1 MDAYLA
7 KRIRDN
13 SDNERLSEYIISSLD
28 FYMDKNIDMYNSLCN
43 SLIEL
48 IDSYGLKFVTENRTS
63 YFSSEKTIIGINSRN
78 ISNINSMVI
87 IHELAHAIH
96 WMYMNFSTPDN
107 YGAERERR
115 VQNLDFKDILRDI
128 MKIIVQMKRYIHKK
142 FEDSHPIDL
151 SIECKN
157 LITYDSIYK
166 IEKDK
171 YIIDTKAD
179 IYKKIDKSKYNNV
192 INKYGKETFEF
203 FSEIERLNKKF
214 EEVID
219 NVRLGRNEKTDQL
232 FFVLSSIEG
241 MMDSLLM
248 GSLLEG
254 YYNDCLYVRGV
265 GHEKSYFAQDSRL
278 SFMELFAD
286 YTVIKAYNNP
296 LILKI
301 TRNAIGDEIY
311 ALLEETWEGIMRRNA
326 DIVRTERS
334 SVYA

>member
-13 SDNERLSEYIISSLD
+13 SDNEHLSEYIISSLD
-28 FYMDKNIDMYNSLCN
+28 FFMDKNIDMYNSLCN

-48 IDSYGLKFVTENRTS
+48 IDNYGLKFVTENKTS
-63 YFSSEKTIIGINSRN
+63 YFSSENNTIGINRSN
-78 ISNINSMVI
+78 ISNINCIVI
-87 IHELAHAIH
+87 VHELAHAIH

-107 YGAERERR
+107 YESERKSR
-115 VQNLDFKDILRDI
+115 VQKPDFRNVLRDI
-128 MKIIVQMKRYIHKK
+128 MKIIVQMKHYIHKK
-142 FEDSHPIDL
+142 LVDRHPINL
-151 SIECKN
+151 SVECRN
-157 LITYDSIYK
+157 LIVYDSIQK
-166 IEKDK
+166 LENEK
-171 YIIDTKAD
+171 YIIDDKTH
-179 IYKKIDKSKYNNV
+179 IYKKIDENKYINV
-192 INKYGKETFEF
+192 INKYGKEAFEF
-203 FSEIERLNKKF
+203 LSEIERLNKKF

-219 NVRLGRNEKTDQL
+219 NIRLGINEKPDQM

-254 YYNDCLYVRGV
+254 YHNDCLYVRGV
-265 GHEKSYFAQDSRL
+265 GHKKSYFDQDSRL

-296 LILKI
+296 LILKM

-311 ALLEETWEGIMRRNA
+311 TLLEETWEGIMRRNTN
-326 DIVRTERS
+326 IGERS
-334 SVYA
+334 SSYA